1 MYDAELYAE
10 YAYHFDFE
18 FTITGKRPALIE
30 ILALKPKSGLLPDD
44 ENSKKISRNIVSLV
58 IGH

>member
-1 MYDAELYAE
+1 MYDAELYSE

-30 ILALKPKSGLLPDD
+30 ILALKPKSGRLPDG
-44 ENSKKISRNIVSLV
+44 ENSNKILRNIVGLV
-58 IGH
+58 MGH